1 MQRSTDRILTTH
13 TGSLPRPEA
22 LTALLVKLDQ
32 GELTDAD
39 REAFPEAVRSSVND
53 VVARQLAAGI
63 DVVND
68 GEQSK
73 VSYSTYVTERIS
85 GFGGTGRA
93 LVISDYLDYPEYA
106 ASLGI
111 DPSKIMA
118 YPACIGELSY
128 DRPEAV
134 ATDLANLGAALEA
147 AASEG
152 HRATE
157 AFMSCASPGVISLF
171 LQNQHYPD
179 HESYLQAI
187 AEVMKT
193 EYDAIHAAGYL
204 VQLDCPDLAMGR
216 HLQFN
221 DLSLDE
227 WLTTI
232 RLHVEAIDTATRD
245 IPADRL
251 RMHLCWGNYEGPH
264 TRDVDLSDIVE
275 LVLSARPAGL
285 SFEASNPRHEHE
297 WRVWE
302 DVRLPDGKVLI
313 PGVIDSTN
321 NYVEHPQL
329 VADRITRLAKIVGRE
344 NVIASTDCGFG
355 TAAQLINV
363 HPQITWAKFAALTEG
378 AKLASHSLWG

>member
-22 LTALLVKLDQ
+22 LTALLVKLDH

-39 REAFPEAVRSSVND
+39 REVFPGEVRAAVND
-53 VVARQLAAGI
+53 VVARQVAAGI

-73 VSYSTYVTERIS
+73 VSYSTYVTERVS

-93 LVISDYLDYPEYA
+93 LVIADYLDYPEYA

-128 DRPEAV
+128 DHPEAV
-134 ATDLANLGAALEA
+134 ATDLANLSSALE
-147 AASEG
+147 SSPG
-152 HRATE
+152 ATE
-157 AFMSCASPGVISLF
+157 AFMSCASPGVISCF

-221 DLSLDE
+221 DLPLAD
-227 WLTTI
+227 WLKTI
-232 RLHVEAIDTATRD
+232 RLHIDAINTATRD

-264 TRDVDLSDIVE
+264 TRDVNLSDIVDI
-275 LVLSARPAGL
+275 VLSARPAGL

-302 DVRLPDGKVLI
+302 DVKIPDGKVLI

-378 AKLASHSLWG
+378 AQLASRSLWG

>member
-1 MQRSTDRILTTH
+1 MLRSTDRILTTH
-13 TGSLPRPEA
+13 TGSLPRPAA
-22 LTALLVKLDQ
+22 LTALLVKLDN

-39 REAFPEAVRSSVND
+39 RAAFPEAVRSSVND

-73 VSYSTYVTERIS
+73 VSYSTYVTERVS

-93 LVISDYLDYPEYA
+93 IVIADYLDYPDFA

-111 DPSKIMA
+111 DPSKLMA
-118 YPACIGELSY
+118 YPACIGDLSY
-128 DRPEAV
+128 DRPDGV
-134 ATDLANLGAALEA
+134 ATDLANLGAALEGGGA
-147 AASEG
+147 A
-152 HRATE
+152 E
-157 AFMSCASPGVISLF
+157 AFVSCASPGVISLF

-216 HLQFN
+216 HLQFA
-221 DLSLDE
+221 DLSLED
-227 WLTTI
+227 WLANI
-232 RLHVEAIDTATRD
+232 RLHIEAINVATRD
-245 IPADRL
+245 IPSDRL

-264 TRDVDLSDIVE
+264 TRDVNLSDIVD
-275 LVLSARPAGL
+275 LVLSARPSGL

-302 DVRLPDGKVLI
+302 DVKIPDGKVLI

-329 VADRITRLAKIVGRE
+329 VADRITRLANIVGRE

-363 HPQITWAKFAALTEG
+363 HPQITWAKFEALTEG
-378 AKLASHSLWG
+378 AKLASQSLWG

>member
-22 LTALLVKLDQ
+22 LTALLVKLDS

-39 REAFPEAVRSSVND
+39 REAFPEAVRTAVDD

-73 VSYSTYVTERIS
+73 VSYSTYVTERVG
-85 GFGGTGRA
+85 GFGGTGRPI
-93 LVISDYLDYPEYA
+93 VIADYLDYPDYA

-111 DPSKIMA
+111 DTSKLMA

-128 DRPEAV
+128 DHPEAV
-134 ATDLANLGAALEA
+134 ATDLANLSSALEG
-147 AASEG
+147 SS
-152 HRATE
+152 ATE
-157 AFMSCASPGVISLF
+157 AFVSCASPGVVSCF
-171 LQNQHYPD
+171 LQNQYYPD

-216 HLQFN
+216 HLQFA
-221 DLSLDE
+221 DLSLED
-227 WLTTI
+227 WLANI
-232 RLHVEAIDTATRD
+232 RLHIDAINTATRD
-245 IPADRL
+245 IPSDRL

-264 TRDVDLSDIVE
+264 TRDVDLSDIVDI
-275 LVLSARPAGL
+275 VLSARPSGL

-302 DVRLPDGKVLI
+302 DVRIPDGKVLI

-363 HPQITWAKFAALTEG
+363 HPQITWAKFAALAEG
-378 AKLASHSLWG
+378 AQLASRSLWG